1 MEETEYEKGKMKYN
15 IGLSQPP
22 EKIHIEQYKK
32 LIRQLCVHINNIK
45 YAFK

>member
-22 EKIHIEQYKK
+22 EKNTH
-32 LIRQLCVHINNIK
+32 RTV
-45 YAFK
+45 